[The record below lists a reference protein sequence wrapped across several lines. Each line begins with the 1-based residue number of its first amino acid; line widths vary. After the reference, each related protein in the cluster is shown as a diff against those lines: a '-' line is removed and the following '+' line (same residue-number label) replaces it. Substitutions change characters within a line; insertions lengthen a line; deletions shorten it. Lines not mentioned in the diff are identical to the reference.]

1 MSSNNALIDA
11 LTLRQILIERY
22 SKGESIRLLRHLKRL
37 SADLKKVVGNEY
49 ATARA
54 VNLAKQTE
62 QITKAYLIEYGDDM
76 MQGLREFSE
85 TESAFA
91 RQAIIATTAAEVTAP
106 ASIAQLH
113 SALTRVPMKLIVGK
127 RTEVLTVN
135 QAVSTFSKKR
145 SKEVAQLIRDGY
157 TVGKTSQQMVNEIS
171 ELVGGKIK
179 NQAASLVRTTTN
191 HMGAQAR
198 SMTYAANDDVIM
210 GEEYVA
216 TLDSRTTI
224 SCAGF
229 DGEIFP
235 IGSGPMPPLH
245 WGCRSVRIPKVN
257 PKYDLGSDI
266 VGDRASVNGPVSGSV
281 TYGGWLGRQ
290 GTDVQNEVLGIE
302 RAKIFRSG
310 KLSISKFSDDSGKVY
325 SLKRLEELNPL
336 AFKRASST

>member
-1 MSSNNALIDA
+1 MSSNTALIDA

-37 SADLKKVVGNEY
+37 SAELKKVVDNDY

-54 VNLAKQTE
+54 VNLAKQVE

-76 MQGLREFSE
+76 MKGLREFSE
-85 TESAFA
+85 NEAKFA
-91 RQAIIATTAAEVTAP
+91 QQAILATTAAEVTSP

-113 SALTRVPMKLIVGK
+113 SVLTRVPMKLIVGK
-127 RTEVLTVN
+127 KTDTLTVN
-135 QAVSTFSKKR
+135 QAVSTFTKKR
-145 SKEVAQLIRDGY
+145 SKEVAQIIRDGV
-157 TVGKTSQQMVNEIS
+157 TVGKTSQEVVKEIT
-171 ELVGGKIK
+171 ELVGNKFK

-198 SMTYAANDDVIM
+198 SQTYKANDDVID

-216 TLDSRTTI
+216 TLDSGTTI

-229 DGEIFP
+229 DGQIFP
-235 IGSGPMPPLH
+235 IGKGPMPPLH
-245 WGCRSVRIPKVN
+245 WGCRSVRTPKVN
-257 PKYDLGSDI
+257 PKYDLGSEI
-266 VGDRASVNGPVSGSV
+266 VGQRASIDGPVSANV

-290 GTDVQNEVLGIE
+290 GAGVQNEVLGVE
-302 RAKIFRSG
+302 RAKLFRSG
-310 KLSISKFSDDSGKVY
+310 KLSISKFTDDNGKVY

-336 AFKRASST
+336 AFNRASST